1 MSAPLNILSF
11 SASDIE
17 GGSARSA
24 NRIQSR
30 VRTLGH
36 TARML
41 VGRKHGDD
49 PETDVVH
56 GPSVAAKAADRLADR
71 ITGAL
76 ALQYQG
82 YPSTHR
88 VLQHPW
94 LAAADAVHLYNTHG
108 GYLSQNIIP
117 RLSVRAP
124 IVWRLSDQWMFTG
137 HCAYSG
143 ACERWRIGCGQCP
156 DLQTYAAL
164 PFDTTAMLWRRK
176 RALYA
181 RSDIAVVAPSRWI
194 HDLARQSP
202 LLQGKPLH
210 LIRNGVDRVR
220 FPHTP
225 RAEALAALGLPADTR
240 LILFAAHGLDE
251 NPRKGSPLFVE
262 ALRRLPQQAP
272 EVRVGLAGMGG
283 EKMAAQIALPSH
295 LFGFTHDSHR
305 MALIYSAASLL
316 VAPSVVE
323 NLPNTVLEAMA
334 CGCPV
339 VACDT
344 GGMADAVRHM
354 QTGYL
359 ARPGDTAD
367 IAAGI
372 AEVTLDTDLQQRLSA
387 NAFALIAQDFNADHE
402 AESFVTLYRERIAAR
417 SATP

>member
-1 MSAPLNILSF
+1 MSGPLNILSF
-11 SASDIE
+11 STSDVE

-24 NRIQSR
+24 NRIHSR
-30 VRTLGH
+30 VRAMGH
-36 TARML
+36 TSRML
-41 VGRKHGDD
+41 VGRKSGDD
-49 PETDVVH
+49 PDVDVVH
-56 GPSVAAKAADRLADR
+56 GPSLAAKAADRLADR
-71 ITGAL
+71 ITDAL
-76 ALQYQG
+76 ALQYQY

-88 VLQHPW
+88 VLCHPW
-94 LAAADAVHLYNTHG
+94 LRQADLVHLYNTHG

-117 RLSVRAP
+117 HLSFRAP

-143 ACERWRIGCGQCP
+143 PCERWRIGCGQCP
-156 DLQTYAAL
+156 DLETYVSL

-176 RALYA
+176 QALYA
-181 RSDIAVVAPSRWI
+181 RSDMAVVAPSRWI
-194 HDLARQSP
+194 YDLARQSP

-225 RAEALAALGLPADTR
+225 RAEALAALGLPSDTR
-240 LILFAAHGLDE
+240 LILFAAHALDD
-251 NPRKGSPLFVE
+251 NPRKGAPLFLD
-262 ALRRLPQQAP
+262 ALRRLPPQGP
-272 EVRVGLAGMGG
+272 PVHVGLAGVGG
-283 EKMAAQIALPSH
+283 EKMAAQIAPPVH
-295 LFGFTHDSHR
+295 RFGFTHDSRR
-305 MALIYSAASLL
+305 MALVYSAASVL

-339 VACDT
+339 VACDA

-359 ARPGDTAD
+359 ARPGDAGD

-372 AEVTLDTDLQQRLSA
+372 KAVTDNAGLRRKLSD
-387 NAFALIAQDFNADHE
+387 NAFALIEQEFNADRE
-402 AESFVTLYRERIAAR
+402 AQAFVALYRERIAAR
-417 SATP
+417 FTTP